1 MKRLHKLSYT
11 ALMIASLVL
20 TNCSNLL
27 DENPRTILVPSYLD
41 SPQGLLGG
49 IAGVYN
55 SIRSSYGTEGFTL
68 QQMAGT
74 DEHLRGGGASS
85 PDFFTYNGIDA
96 NDMNGGFGI
105 YTSINTL
112 NAVLEFAP
120 NQNIPESDRNAYM
133 GQAYFLRAFL
143 YFDLVQ
149 TYGDVPLHT
158 EYISVPS
165 QADYKSPL
173 NDVYD
178 VIIADLDQAI
188 ALLPNQPTT
197 PFLGKAATKGAAVF
211 LQGKVYLTRGWLS
224 DNTADFQKAYDIL
237 TQLIADQG
245 TYGFGLWQD
254 YADAFAIAND
264 YGKENIFVSDHSSDP
279 TYGQYQLGASGGN
292 AQNLTPWFHRWN
304 YSGNVLGA
312 DSYYNDATKAWV
324 YNSAANLFNRDVANG
339 RPYFRLRP
347 ASIDLTTGPNNGSN
361 YIYDQAF
368 VDRTVDTRYNKTFT
382 TAWIVNKSSTGSR
395 GTLAPGDTGVWFAD
409 YEVPGA
415 PHAVG
420 ARPFKGIVVTPSM
433 HTDQVFPAVKKF
445 DDNTRAAMNDP
456 STRPV
461 VLYRFSDAYLL
472 AAEAAFKLGETGNA
486 ADLINIVRRR
496 GAYDKTKSQPQND
509 ANALAMEIEAA
520 DITLDFILDERTRE
534 FYGEAQRRTDLVR
547 TRSLL
552 GRVAAWNPSEAGTNI
567 KPFHLLRPVPQDQI
581 DRVTQG
587 DCQGND
593 CWQNQGYYVPD

>member
-1 MKRLHKLSYT
+1 MKRLHKISYT
-11 ALMIASLVL
+11 ALMIASLVFAS
-20 TNCSNLL
+20 CSNLL

-41 SPQGLLGG
+41 SPQGLLAG
-49 IAGVYN
+49 ISGAYN
-55 SIRSSYGTEGFTL
+55 AIRGSYGTEGFTL

-96 NDMNGGFGI
+96 NDMNGGFNI

-120 NQNIPESDRNAYM
+120 GQSLSESDLNAYM
-133 GQAYFLRAFL
+133 GQSYFLRAFI

-158 EYISVPS
+158 EYITEPS
-165 QADYKSPL
+165 QADSKAAVS
-173 NDVYD
+173 DIYD

-188 ALLPNQPTT
+188 ALLPNQPTS
-197 PFLGKAATKGAAVF
+197 PFLGKAATKAAALF
-211 LQGKVYLTRGWLS
+211 LQGKVYLTRGWLF
-224 DNTADFQKAYDIL
+224 DDTDDFQKAYDIF
-237 TQLIADQG
+237 TQLITDQG
-245 TYGFGLWQD
+245 TYGLGLWQD

-264 YGKENIFVSDHSSDP
+264 YGKENIFVSDHSSDA
-279 TYGQYQLGASGGN
+279 TYGMYQTGASGGA

-304 YSGNVLGA
+304 YSGSVLGA
-312 DSYYNDATKAWV
+312 DSYYNTSSKAWV
-324 YNSAANLFNRDVANG
+324 YNSASNMFTRDVANG
-339 RPYFRLRP
+339 RPYFRIRP
-347 ASIDLTTGPNNGSN
+347 ASIDLTTGTNAGSN

-368 VDRTVDTRYNKTFT
+368 VDRTTDTRYDKTFT
-382 TAWIVNKSSTGSR
+382 TVWIVNKTSTGTR
-395 GTLAPGDTGVWFAD
+395 GTLVAGDTGVWFAD

-420 ARPFKGIVVTPSM
+420 SRPFKGIVVTPSM

-461 VLYRFSDAYLL
+461 VLYRFSDVYLL
-472 AAEAAFKLGETGNA
+472 AAEAAFKLNAKGDA
-486 ADLINIVRRR
+486 ADLINVVRRR
-496 GAYDKTKSQPQND
+496 AAYDKTKSQSEND
-509 ANALAMEIEAA
+509 AAALAMEIAAA
-520 DITLDFILDERTRE
+520 DVTLDFILDERTRE

-552 GRVAAWNPSEAGTNI
+552 DRVAAWNPVEAGTNI
-567 KPFHLLRPVPQDQI
+567 KLFHMLRPIPQDQI

-593 CWQNQGYYVPD
+593 CWQNTGYYVPD